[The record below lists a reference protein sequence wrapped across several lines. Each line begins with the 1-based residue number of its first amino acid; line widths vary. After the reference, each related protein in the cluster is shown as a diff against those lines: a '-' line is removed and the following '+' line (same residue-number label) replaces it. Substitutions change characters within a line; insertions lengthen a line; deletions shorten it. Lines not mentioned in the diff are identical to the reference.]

1 MRSAILTYH
10 SLDDSTSVI
19 SLAPEVFRGQMEW
32 LAAQRIRVLP
42 LQQAWQV
49 PGAVALTFDD
59 GYKSF
64 LDHALPVL
72 DRLGFPATVFVVS
85 GLCGRRNEWI
95 PPGQGLPLLELM
107 GWDDLR
113 RLPATIE
120 IGSHTVCHSDLVRL
134 PATEVERELRQS
146 RTEIEDRVGREVTA
160 FAYPYGIS
168 NSAVREAAS
177 RHYRLACGTLL
188 GFSGPESD
196 RWLLPRLDVYY
207 LRSAFWFRRTWRSS
221 GRAYL
226 GFRALLRGLWR

>member
-10 SLDDSTSVI
+10 SIDDSTSVI
-19 SLAPEVFRGQMEW
+19 SLSPDVFRAQMEW
-32 LAAQRIRVLP
+32 LAAEQVRVLP

-59 GYKSF
+59 GYRSF

-85 GLCGRRNEWI
+85 GLCGGRNGWI
-95 PPGQGLPLLELM
+95 PQGRGLPLLELM

-120 IGSHTVCHSDLVRL
+120 IGSHTVCHPDLVRL
-134 PATEVERELRQS
+134 PVTEVDRELRQS
-146 RTEIEDRVGREVTA
+146 RTEIEDRVGREVTS
-160 FAYPYGIS
+160 FAYPFGTV
-168 NSAVREAAS
+168 NPAVRAVAS
-177 RHYRLACGTLL
+177 RHYRLACGTVL
-188 GFSGPESD
+188 GFSGPEDD
-196 RWLLPRLDVYY
+196 RWMLPRLDVYY

-226 GFRALLRGLWR
+226 SFRALLRGWRR